1 MQPADK
7 EFDELFRKYTED
19 TMTPEEFRQWRVMLL
34 EEHNTARLESL
45 LSALADIDHSSFG
58 QDAPVQEMYAR
69 IIQAAPAKVTDQPL
83 RRLVF
88 GKYAWWAAAASLLL
102 LTSTGIFRWQQQ
114 AGKQQLA
121 VKYDVAPGGNKAVL
135 KLADGS
141 EITLDSVANRQIQL
155 GNATARQVN
164 GQLNYA
170 PSLNGLPAGNN
181 VLTTPR
187 GGQFQVVLPDGTK
200 VWLNAASSLSY
211 PTAFTGKERLV
222 EVSGEAYFEVARDAD
237 KPFRVKI
244 GKQDSYI
251 DVLGTHFNINAYSD
265 EGSIRAT
272 LLEGRIRFVAA
283 QAVVLS
289 PGQQAVL
296 AAGMQTP
303 QVVNGV
309 DTSAVMAWRN
319 GLFNFEGQHL
329 REVMRQL
336 ARWYNIEVVY
346 EQEVPDVVF
355 GGKIVRNV
363 SLTQLLKILTDA
375 GVHFRLEPG
384 GKLIIQP
391 K

>member
-1 MQPADK
+1 MQPADN

-19 TMTPEEFRQWRVMLL
+19 TMTPEEFRRWRVMLL
-34 EEHNTARLESL
+34 DERNTVRLESL
-45 LSALADIDHSSFG
+45 LAALAETDHSAFG
-58 QDAPVQEMYAR
+58 QDAPLKEMYAN
-69 IIQAAPAKVTDQPL
+69 IIRVTPL
-83 RRLVF
+83 KATGKTPRRLNYRQ
-88 GKYAWWAAAASLLL
+88 YAWWAAAASLLL
-102 LTSTGIFRWQQQ
+102 LVATGILRWQQPS
-114 AGKQQLA
+114 GKQQLA
-121 VKYDVAPGGNKAVL
+121 TKYDVAPGGSKAVL

-141 EITLDSVANRQIQL
+141 VITLDSVAKRQIQL
-155 GNATARQVN
+155 GNATAQQVN

-170 PSLNGLPAGNN
+170 PSSGGEAAGIN

-187 GGQFQVVLPDGTK
+187 GGQFQVVLPDGTR

-222 EVSGEAYFEVARDAD
+222 EVSGEAYFEVAKDAH

-244 GKQDSYI
+244 SNQKNYI
-251 DVLGTHFNINAYSD
+251 DVLGTHFNVNAYPD
-265 EGSIRAT
+265 EAAIRST
-272 LLEGRIRFVAA
+272 LLEGRIRFSAA

-296 AAGMQTP
+296 TAGTQTP

-309 DTSAVMAWRN
+309 DTSAVMAWRS

-346 EQEVPDVVF
+346 DQEVPDVVF

-375 GVHFRLEPG
+375 GIHFRLEPG

>member
-1 MQPADK
+1 MQPADN

-19 TMTPEEFRQWRVMLL
+19 TMTPEEFRRWRVMLL
-34 EEHNTARLESL
+34 DERNTVRLESL
-45 LSALADIDHSSFG
+45 LAALAETDHSAFG
-58 QDAPVQEMYAR
+58 QDAPLKEMYAN
-69 IIQAAPAKVTDQPL
+69 IIRVTPL
-83 RRLVF
+83 KATGKTPRRLNYRQ
-88 GKYAWWAAAASLLL
+88 YAWWAAAASLLL
-102 LTSTGIFRWQQQ
+102 LVATGILRWQQPS
-114 AGKQQLA
+114 GKQQLA
-121 VKYDVAPGGNKAVL
+121 TKYDVAPGGSKAVL

-141 EITLDSVANRQIQL
+141 VITLDSVAKRQIQL
-155 GNATARQVN
+155 GNATAQQVN

-170 PSLNGLPAGNN
+170 PSSGGEAAGIN

-187 GGQFQVVLPDGTK
+187 GGQFQVVLPDGTR

-222 EVSGEAYFEVARDAD
+222 EVSGEAYFEVAKDAH

-244 GKQDSYI
+244 SNQENYI
-251 DVLGTHFNINAYSD
+251 DVLGTHFNVNAYPD
-265 EGSIRAT
+265 EAAIRST
-272 LLEGRIRFVAA
+272 LLEGRIRFSAA

-296 AAGMQTP
+296 TAGTQTP

-309 DTSAVMAWRN
+309 DTSAVMAWRS

-346 EQEVPDVVF
+346 DQEVPDVVF

-375 GVHFRLEPG
+375 GIHFRLEPG

>member
-1 MQPADK
+1 MQPADN

-19 TMTPEEFRQWRVMLL
+19 TMTPEEFRRWRLMLL
-34 EEHNTARLESL
+34 DERNTARLESL
-45 LSALADIDHSSFG
+45 LAALAETDHSAFG
-58 QDAPVQEMYAR
+58 QDAPLKEMYANIR
-69 IIQAAPAKVTDQPL
+69 PVTPL
-83 RRLVF
+83 KATGNPPRRLNYRQ
-88 GKYAWWAAAASLLL
+88 YAWWAAAASLLL
-102 LTSTGIFRWQQQ
+102 LVATGILRWQQPS
-114 AGKQQLA
+114 GKQQLA
-121 VKYDVAPGGNKAVL
+121 TKYDVAPGGSKAVL

-141 EITLDSVANRQIQL
+141 VIALDSVAKRQIQL
-155 GNATARQVN
+155 GNATAQQVN

-170 PSLNGLPAGNN
+170 PSSGGEAAGIN

-187 GGQFQVVLPDGTK
+187 GGQFQVVLPDGTR

-222 EVSGEAYFEVARDAD
+222 EVSGEAYFEVAKDAH

-244 GKQDSYI
+244 SNQENYI
-251 DVLGTHFNINAYSD
+251 DVLGTHFNVNAYPD
-265 EGSIRAT
+265 EAAIRST
-272 LLEGRIRFVAA
+272 LLEGRIRFSAA

-296 AAGMQTP
+296 TAGTQTP

-309 DTSAVMAWRN
+309 DTSAVMAWRS

-346 EQEVPDVVF
+346 DQEVPDVVF

-375 GVHFRLEPG
+375 GIHFRLEPG

>member
-34 EEHNTARLESL
+34 DELNTARLENL
-45 LSALADIDHSSFG
+45 LTTLADTDHSAFG
-58 QDAPVQEMYAR
+58 QDAPLQEMYAH
-69 IIQAAPAKVTDQPL
+69 IIQATPL
-83 RRLVF
+83 KAVDKPPRRLMPRH
-88 GKYAWWAAAASLLL
+88 YAWWAAAASLLL
-102 LTSTGIFRWQQQ
+102 LIGTGIFRWQQQ

-121 VKYDVAPGGNKAVL
+121 AKYDVAPGSSKAVL

-141 EITLDSVANRQIQL
+141 VITLDSIARRQIQL
-155 GNATARQVN
+155 GNATAQQVN

-170 PSLNGLPAGNN
+170 PSSNGETAGIN

-211 PTAFTGKERLV
+211 PTAFTGRERLV
-222 EVSGEAYFEVARDAD
+222 EVSGEAYFEVAKDAH

-244 GKQDSYI
+244 SKQESYI
-251 DVLGTHFNINAYSD
+251 DVLGTHFNINAYPD
-265 EGSIRAT
+265 EAVIRST
-272 LLEGRIRFVAA
+272 LLEGRIRFSAA
-283 QAVVLS
+283 QAVVLL

-296 AAGMQTP
+296 AAGTQTP

-309 DTSAVMAWRN
+309 DTSAVMAWRS

-346 EQEVPDVVF
+346 DQEVPDVVF
-355 GGKIVRNV
+355 GGKIVRNI

-375 GVHFRLEPG
+375 GIHFRLEPG

>member
-19 TMTPEEFRQWRVMLL
+19 TMTPEEFRRWRVMLL
-34 EEHNTARLESL
+34 DERNTARLESL
-45 LSALADIDHSSFG
+45 LAALAETDHSAFG
-58 QDAPVQEMYAR
+58 QDAPLREMYAN
-69 IIQAAPAKVTDQPL
+69 IIPVTPL
-83 RRLVF
+83 KATGKTPRRLNYRQ
-88 GKYAWWAAAASLLL
+88 YAWWAAAASLLL
-102 LTSTGIFRWQQQ
+102 LVATGILRWQQPSV
-114 AGKQQLA
+114 KQQLA
-121 VKYDVAPGGNKAVL
+121 TKYDVAPGGSKAVL

-141 EITLDSVANRQIQL
+141 VITLDSVAKRQIQL
-155 GNATARQVN
+155 GNATAQQVN

-170 PSLNGLPAGNN
+170 PSSNGEAAGIN

-222 EVSGEAYFEVARDAD
+222 EVSGEAYFEVAKDAH

-244 GKQDSYI
+244 SNQENYI
-251 DVLGTHFNINAYSD
+251 DVLGTHFNVNAYPD
-265 EGSIRAT
+265 EAAIRST
-272 LLEGRIRFVAA
+272 LLEGRIRFSAGET
-283 QAVVLS
+283 VVLS

-296 AAGMQTP
+296 TTGAQTP

-309 DTSAVMAWRN
+309 DTSAVMAWRS

-346 EQEVPDVVF
+346 DQEVPDVVF

-375 GVHFRLEPG
+375 GIHFRLEPG